1 MSKESYDDVFND
13 AAIEEA
19 QNLLDAYDELMTPEQ
34 IREELTPS
42 KDYCE
47 LVAQHLE
54 RLMEERD
61 ELDEEI
67 ASRGGKFL

>member
-1 MSKESYDDVFND
+1 MSKKSHDDIFND

-19 QNLLDAYDELMTPEQ
+19 QRLLDAYDELMTPEEIQ
-34 IREELTPS
+34 KELTPVMS
-42 KDYCE
+42 YCR
-47 LVAQHLE
+47 LVSEHLE
-54 RLMEERD
+54 RLMKERD

>member
-19 QNLLDAYDELMTPEQ
+19 QRLLDAYDELMTPEEIQ
-34 IREELTPS
+34 KELTPIMS
-42 KDYCE
+42 FCE